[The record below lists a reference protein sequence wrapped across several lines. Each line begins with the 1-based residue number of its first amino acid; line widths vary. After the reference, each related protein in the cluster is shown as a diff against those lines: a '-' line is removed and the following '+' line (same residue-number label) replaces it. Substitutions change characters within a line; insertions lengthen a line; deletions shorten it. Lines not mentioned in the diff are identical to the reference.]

1 MSGQRALTAPSS
13 ILLSLA
19 RNTSKLL
26 DWCVILAAV
35 AFLKELKTA
44 LIEIQVIFSCRL
56 AISKKHKKPFF
67 VKPPNPVNPSK
78 AS

>member
-44 LIEIQVIFSCRL
+44 LIEI
-56 AISKKHKKPFF
+56 
-67 VKPPNPVNPSK
+67 
-78 AS
+78 